1 MNFLRFRR
9 EADGHQTVEVPL
21 RGLALYGEPFLN
33 KGSAFTAEERAEFDL
48 DGVLPAAQSTMAQQV
63 KRIHNM
69 LDARTDPLDKYLE
82 LAALQDRNEHLF
94 YRVLSDD
101 LEDLLPIVYTPT
113 VGLATQRYSHN
124 FRRQRGVFITPQYR
138 GRISTH

>member
-1 MNFLRFRR
+1 M
-9 EADGHQTVEVPL
+9 PL

-48 DGVLPAAQSTMAQQV
+48 DGVLPSAQNTMAQQV

-94 YRVLSDD
+94 YRVLSDYI
-101 LEDLLPIVYTPT
+101 EEFLPVVYTPDR
-113 VGLATQRYSHN
+113 VWPPSATATCSGGSVEFSSPRSIVAGS
-124 FRRQRGVFITPQYR
+124 RRCCGK
-138 GRISTH
+138 GRSSAT